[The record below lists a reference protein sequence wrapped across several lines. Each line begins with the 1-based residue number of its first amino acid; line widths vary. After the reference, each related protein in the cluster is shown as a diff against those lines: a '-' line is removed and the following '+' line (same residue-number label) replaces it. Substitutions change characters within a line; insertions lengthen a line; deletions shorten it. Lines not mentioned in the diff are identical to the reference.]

1 MGNCVHVGGR
11 ERPHDRTLAGGSWV
25 FPVISRFATLV
36 PGSGCSKFPVP
47 VSQEVDLE
55 YLRNIDLQTKTSS
68 ISPQVSDF
76 YPVFP
81 GANPERDKRTR
92 PF

>member
-1 MGNCVHVGGR
+1 LDIPG
-11 ERPHDRTLAGGSWV
+11 
-25 FPVISRFATLV
+25 ISRFATLV
-36 PGSGCSKFPVP
+36 PGSGFSKFPVP
-47 VSQEVDLE
+47 VNQEVDLK

-81 GANPERDKRTR
+81 GANRERDKRTC